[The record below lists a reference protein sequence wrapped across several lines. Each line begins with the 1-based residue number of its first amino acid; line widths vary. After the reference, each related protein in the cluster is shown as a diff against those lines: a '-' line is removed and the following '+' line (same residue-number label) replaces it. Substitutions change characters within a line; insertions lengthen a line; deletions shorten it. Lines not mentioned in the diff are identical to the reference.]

1 MYKNNFVFLY
11 TLFIVFVILMSVSIY
26 HYNIQNNSSEQIA
39 VFNDTIQNYNFS
51 FNINN
56 LNHRRLL
63 DNNNI
68 NNYPDYTNIN
78 TSKYI
83 YK

>member
-1 MYKNNFVFLY
+1 MYKNNSVFLY
-11 TLFIVFVILMSVSIY
+11 TLFVIFVVLMSVSIC
-26 HYNIQNNSSEQIA
+26 HHNIQSSNSEQIA

-51 FNINN
+51 FNVNN
-56 LNHRRLL
+56 LSHRRIL